1 MENSMVLDIVK
12 GFAIGICASAPVGP
26 IAILVIQKSLSN
38 GHKAG
43 FITGLGAC
51 VVDTVFSIVAIFA
64 LAAAER
70 LINEHRELILLAG
83 GIVVTILGWSM
94 STSDPFRK
102 LKARE
107 SKRTSVSVTDFLQAV
122 AMGLSNPGAIFV
134 IFALFAFF
142 GIGPLDSSDWRVAPI
157 ILSVSLG
164 SAFYW
169 FIVTW
174 LLSHFRKRFRLRT
187 ILWINRITGAIIIII
202 GLVLL
207 GEGIFRILFRGAS
220 LF

>member
-107 SKRTSVSVTDFLQAV
+107 SKRTAVSVTDFLQAI

-207 GEGIFRILFRGAS
+207 GEGIFRILFRGAN

>member
-12 GFAIGICASAPVGP
+12 GFAIGICASAPIGP
-26 IAILVIQKSLSN
+26 IAILVIQKSLSK
-38 GHKAG
+38 GHKDG

>member
-107 SKRTSVSVTDFLQAV
+107 SKRTAVSVTDFLQAI

>member
-1 MENSMVLDIVK
+1 MDSMILDIVK
-12 GFAIGICASAPVGP
+12 GVAIGICASAPIGP
-26 IAILVIQKSLSN
+26 IAILVIQKSLSK
-38 GHKAG
+38 GHRAG

-64 LAAAER
+64 LAAAEKI
-70 LINEHRELILLAG
+70 INEHRELILLAG
-83 GIVVTILGWSM
+83 GVVVTILGWTM

-107 SKRTSVSVTDFLQAV
+107 SSGPAVSVTDFLQAV
-122 AMGLSNPGAIFV
+122 FMGLSNPGAIFV

-157 ILSVSLG
+157 IISVSVG
-164 SAFYW
+164 SALYW
-169 FIVTW
+169 FAVTW
-174 LLSHFRKRFRLRT
+174 MLSHFRKKFRLRT
-187 ILWINRITGAIIIII
+187 ILWINRLTGAIIVII

-207 GEGIFRILFRGAS
+207 GEGLFRILFMGGQ

>member
-1 MENSMVLDIVK
+1 MK
-12 GFAIGICASAPVGP
+12 GFAIGICASAPIGP
-26 IAILVIQKSLSN
+26 IAILVIQKSLSK

-43 FITGLGAC
+43 FITGMGAC
-51 VVDTVFSIVAIFA
+51 VVDTVFSIIAIFA

-70 LINEHRELILLAG
+70 LINENRELILLAG
-83 GIVVTILGWSM
+83 GLVITILGWCM

-102 LKARE
+102 IKATENSR
-107 SKRTSVSVTDFLQAV
+107 SPISVKDFLQAI

-142 GIGPLDSSDWRVAPI
+142 GIGPLDRSDWRVAPV

-164 SAFYW
+164 ATFYW
-169 FIVTW
+169 FVTTW

-187 ILWINRITGAIIIII
+187 IIWINRITGAIIIVI
-202 GLVLL
+202 GIVLI
-207 GEGIFRILFRGAS
+207 GEGLFRLIFRGAQ
-220 LF
+220 LFN

>member
-1 MENSMVLDIVK
+1 MFLDILK
-12 GFAIGICASAPVGP
+12 GFAIGICASAPIGP
-26 IAILVIQKSLSN
+26 IAILVIQKSLSK

-43 FITGLGAC
+43 FITGMGAC
-51 VVDTVFSIVAIFA
+51 VVDTVFSIIAIFA

-70 LINEHRELILLAG
+70 LINENRELILLAG
-83 GIVVTILGWSM
+83 GLVITILGWCM

-102 LKARE
+102 IKATENSR
-107 SKRTSVSVTDFLQAV
+107 SPISVKDFLQAI

-142 GIGPLDSSDWRVAPI
+142 GIGPLDRSDWRVAPV

-164 SAFYW
+164 ATFYW
-169 FIVTW
+169 FVTTW

-187 ILWINRITGAIIIII
+187 IIWINRITGAIIIVI
-202 GLVLL
+202 GIVLI
-207 GEGIFRILFRGAS
+207 GEGLFRLIFRGAQ
-220 LF
+220 LFN